1 MATTL
6 ANISIKDSSS
16 WNTYLNLI
24 YPVGSYYLSNNS
36 KSPSSQFGGT
46 WTQIKD
52 QRFLCG
58 YTSITTGGA
67 NSVTLTVN
75 QIPKHTHTTQ
85 FDKNAN
91 TLDAS
96 YGNWFYG
103 GYSAPSN
110 PWPTGSAGG
119 GGNPTKIDPY
129 SALVLCGT
137 ELLKLFTSKGGE

>member
-6 ANISIKDSSS
+6 ANISIKDLSS

-24 YPVGSYYLSNNS
+24 YPVGSYYLSNGS

-75 QIPKHTHTTQ
+75 QMPSHHHRLRDIPPLYVANLDTSKNQILAEISTAANYCTYD
-85 FDKNAN
+85 DKMDN
-91 TLDAS
+91 T
-96 YGNWFYG
+96 
-103 GYSAPSN
+103 
-110 PWPTGSAGG
+110 GG
-119 GGNPTKIDPY
+119 GAIPRKSTLIPH
-129 SALVLCGT
+129 
-137 ELLKLFTSKGGE
+137 LLYVV